1 MIYDQHK
8 LIHIAI
14 PKTGT
19 TGLFKMIH
27 GAPADLP
34 PPSTGGHGVGAHR
47 RRQHQGDIF
56 RTVEGRPIYRG
67 HPLFDFYKHGHYSV
81 KSYEKM
87 IAEYLQ
93 YKKYKFFTFTRNPY
107 DLMVSKYFYL
117 ARGVDIAACR
127 QDIWY
132 FKNFIRIF
140 MATAP
145 YCEADHMTQVD
156 YLKNTAGK
164 IEIDFIGKLENFEND
179 WNKLRELI
187 PTLPDYDSE
196 YRQCNASKKRSFL
209 KNRSDF
215 TEMYDLETQ
224 HLVLKHFEEDF
235 DTFKYP
241 KSFPLPEAP
250 FNWHAHF

>member
-27 GAPADLP
+27 GVPISITP
-34 PPSTGGHGVGAHR
+34 PGYV
-47 RRQHQGDIF
+47 F
-56 RTVEGRPIYRG
+56 RTIEGYELSTRSTEQ
-67 HPLFDFYKHGHYSV
+67 HSLSLFEYYDHNHISV
-81 KSYEKM
+81 KRYEEM
-87 IAEYLQ
+87 IAEYPQ

-117 ARGVDIAACR
+117 ARGADIAQC
-127 QDIWY
+127 QLPEKS
-132 FKNFIRIF
+132 FKNFIRLF
-140 MATAP
+140 MVTAP
-145 YCEADHMTQVD
+145 DCEADHMTQVD

-179 WNKLRELI
+179 WNKLRELA

-196 YRQCNASKKRSFL
+196 YSQVNISKKRSFL

-241 KSFPLPEAP
+241 KFFPLPAAP
-250 FNWHAHF
+250 FKWHADF

>member
-27 GAPADLP
+27 GVPAVLP
-34 PPSTGGHGVGAHR
+34 PPWPVGHH
-47 RRQHQGDIF
+47 
-56 RTVEGRPIYRG
+56 G
-67 HPLFDFYKHGHYSV
+67 HPLFEFYKHGHYSV

-87 IAEYLQ
+87 IAEYPQ

-127 QDIWY
+127 QDIWH

-140 MATAP
+140 MAAAP

-179 WNKLRELI
+179 WNKLRELA